1 MANTNRRFKDEIF
14 EQFARIGKAVASPKR
29 IELLD
34 VLSQGERHVEAL
46 ADAANISVANA
57 SQHLQILRAA
67 RLVETEKSGVFVTY
81 RLADHSVAEFVRQ
94 LRMLAENR
102 LAEVEQTTRCFVE
115 GRIGFDPVDRE
126 ELLRRVRKGEVT
138 VLDVRPVEEFRARHL
153 PRALSVPL
161 EELEAR
167 MKDLPKDREI
177 VAYCRGPY
185 CVMAVEAVARLR
197 KRGFR
202 AVRLEIGVVDWQA
215 QGLPVEQ
222 GTAAGSRR
230 N

>member
-14 EQFARIGKAVASPKR
+14 EQFARIGKAVASAKR

-115 GRIGFDPVDRE
+115 GRIGFDPVDRGNCSGAFARGK
-126 ELLRRVRKGEVT
+126 LRSG
-138 VLDVRPVEEFRARHL
+138 
-153 PRALSVPL
+153 
-161 EELEAR
+161 
-167 MKDLPKDREI
+167 
-177 VAYCRGPY
+177 VASENG
-185 CVMAVEAVARLR
+185 
-197 KRGFR
+197 K
-202 AVRLEIGVVDWQA
+202 
-215 QGLPVEQ
+215 
-222 GTAAGSRR
+222 
-230 N
+230 